1 MSFYNLKLEANEKRQ
16 YLRIRSSPAA
26 NPQRQQL
33 HAVAAPQWQQ
43 VFQRGQAGNSGRV
56 PASVAKGKGQA
67 DLGKVQRKG
76 AGVRTGE
83 LLGLRRAQTVL
94 PAGGVG
100 AAMRYCWL
108 INQLNRISHI
118 IQSPHD
124 IGLISTIFATK
135 QLSFLHYELKLIN
148 FDANSSR
155 EEWSEQEVQSLL
167 DLIRRNSS

>member
-1 MSFYNLKLEANEKRQ
+1 
-16 YLRIRSSPAA
+16 
-26 NPQRQQL
+26 
-33 HAVAAPQWQQ
+33 
-43 VFQRGQAGNSGRV
+43 
-56 PASVAKGKGQA
+56 
-67 DLGKVQRKG
+67 
-76 AGVRTGE
+76 
-83 LLGLRRAQTVL
+83 
-94 PAGGVG
+94 
-100 AAMRYCWL
+100 MRYCWL